1 MRHVAV
7 LAGAMI
13 LLASCSSSKQIA
25 QTPARASTA
34 PPAAPDSTPS
44 RASTSLLVPVARVYL
59 DPAGSVHAVQ
69 VDSQDVRVTYKGRY
83 RDPELSPDRHT
94 VGMLAVDSLDDGT
107 GRIVEVSSKL
117 KLLRGGGFFQEIE
130 TSGFIRSWAF
140 VRDGKAVAVY
150 SGPLHFAGTYELY
163 DTASAAM
170 LESAKDP
177 VTDASPDWVRAL
189 SP

>member
-1 MRHVAV
+1 M
-7 LAGAMI
+7 LAGAAI
-13 LLASCSSSKQIA
+13 LMTSCSSSKQAA
-25 QTPARASTA
+25 QTPTPARTVS
-34 PPAAPDSTPS
+34 PAAPDSTPH
-44 RASTSLLVPVARVYL
+44 RAAANPLVPVARVYL
-59 DPAGSVHAVQ
+59 DPGGSVHVVQ

-83 RDPELSPDRHT
+83 RDPQLSPDRHT
-94 VGMLAVDSLDDGT
+94 VGMLAVDSLDDGS
-107 GRIVEVSSKL
+107 GHIVEVSSKL

-130 TSGFIRSWAF
+130 PTGFIRSWAF

-163 DTASAAM
+163 DTSSAAM

-177 VTDASPDWVRAL
+177 LTDASPDWVRAL